1 MNLQRI
7 KKEELINMYNNKQI
21 TCDFYIRK
29 SSNLENEIEVIKKSI
44 VIKNIIIAI
53 SLFINVIAVIF
64 FFLK

>member
-7 KKEELINMYNNKQI
+7 KKAELINMYNNKQS
-21 TCDFYIRK
+21 TCDFYISK
-29 SSNLENEIEVIKKSI
+29 SSNLENEIKVIKKSI